1 MTTDEILANCV
12 AEKLQRD
19 LDNLTPLD
27 ARNSL
32 LMDSVDHRDMK
43 GPHAAGYPMSA
54 YGTRSSLDVAQ
65 PYRDHTP
72 PPRPW
77 HETRDS
83 SENLVGSAASMG
95 HRHQRSTSRDSESI
109 RSLPAVRRP
118 TIPDME
124 GAHGRAY

>member
-1 MTTDEILANCV
+1 MIWVLAHCV

-32 LMDSVDHRDMK
+32 LMDPVNYRDLK

-54 YGTRSSLDVAQ
+54 YGTRSSFDIAQ
-65 PYRDHTP
+65 PYRDQTP
-72 PPRPW
+72 PPYPW
-77 HETRDS
+77 RGIHDS

-95 HRHQRSTSRDSESI
+95 HRHQRSSSRDSESI
-109 RSLPAVRRP
+109 KSVPAFRRP
-118 TIPDME
+118 TVSNEEDIR
-124 GAHGRAY
+124 GRAY